1 MANEDKPKR
10 DFTAGIEALASPI
23 YKPVVYPAA
32 IRFVFS
38 CKQCDKAFAIED
50 GFAIRT
56 AFSEKE
62 VQEML
67 SLFAKTVEPRTI
79 KCSCGHE
86 SVYLQKDVRA
96 YPLESA

>member
-1 MANEDKPKR
+1 MANEDKPKQ
-10 DFTAGIEALASPI
+10 DYSAGVKALASPI
-23 YKPVVYPAA
+23 HKPVVYPAS
-32 IRFVFS
+32 IRFVFP
-38 CKQCDKAFAIED
+38 CKQCDKAFAIEE
-50 GFAIRT
+50 GFATRT

-67 SLFAKTVEPRTI
+67 SSFAKTVEARII